1 MREGEWEGRREKK
14 GEKKRE
20 KEKERKHMSIVI
32 ITLQIL
38 ISVLKL
44 VRLVRFQ
51 TSYIYQLIQ
60 HKTMAHFCVRKL
72 RHSGKQLALTQ

>member
-44 VRLVRFQ
+44 VRLV
-51 TSYIYQLIQ
+51 
-60 HKTMAHFCVRKL
+60 
-72 RHSGKQLALTQ
+72 